1 MRRELHFR
9 RACTLERGGLA
20 RFLERQIKKM
30 RPYSLNRGENR
41 DSPLNR
47 GENRD
52 SPLERGG
59 LSLFTADGFTYI
71 ALLAAIVILGIM
83 LGAAGKYWS
92 HVMLREKE
100 AELLFRGD
108 QYVRAIESYY
118 TKPPNGHQPILP
130 PSIDELLKDSRFATR
145 RHLRKKYKDPITGE
159 DFTVIQD
166 ATKRVI
172 GVKSTSDKEPL
183 KKGNFPKGYETFQG
197 KTKYSEW
204 EFKFTPA
211 QQ

>member
-1 MRRELHFR
+1 MK
-9 RACTLERGGLA
+9 T
-20 RFLERQIKKM
+20 IKH
-30 RPYSLNRGENR
+30 SANQAENR
-41 DSPLNR
+41 DSPL
-47 GENRD
+47 G
-52 SPLERGG
+52 RGG
-59 LSLFTADGFTYI
+59 LSLYRTGGFTYI

-118 TKPPNGHQPILP
+118 SKPPGGQQPMLP
-130 PSIDELLKDSRFATR
+130 PTIDELLKDSRSTVK

-159 DFTVIQD
+159 DFGVIQD
-166 ATKRVI
+166 PATKRVI

-197 KTKYSEW
+197 KMKYSEW
-204 EFKFTPA
+204 EFKFTPVTVKN
-211 QQ
+211 